1 MNNETRLR
9 SIGYKSVDRRREE
22 IEALLSRCSQE
33 QRPFEIG
40 LYFNDPSSHDLME
53 QSLLENNI
61 LLNTHIDHRR
71 LSVFALDVHDTV
83 PHLRRQIELSLKWG
97 ADYGINHLSAF
108 PLPCRKEYQTSLHTK
123 LTKQLRLLNNICREY
138 QFPIYLE
145 NTYHELGFYKQI
157 FESIIV
163 HKFDYLHCCF
173 DFGHAKIWSTQP
185 LTAWLGFLENLKRQH
200 KKIHFHWHTNSGLSD
215 EHLSF
220 LEAEWLDIIK
230 ADSYTAPMTT
240 FEALELIDRKFPESR
255 KLMEVPGQ
263 EAIENLR
270 LVVEEITQ
278 IRLQRH
284 SRSA

>member
-9 SIGYKSVDRRREE
+9 TIGYKVVDRRRDE
-22 IEALLSRCSQE
+22 IETLLPICSQE

-40 LYFNDPSSHDLME
+40 LYFNDPSSHDLIE
-53 QSLLENNI
+53 QSLPENNI

-71 LSVFALDVHDTV
+71 LNVFALDVHDTI
-83 PHLRRQIELSLKWG
+83 PHLKRQIELSLKWG

-108 PLPCRKEYQTSLHTK
+108 PLPRRKEYQASLHKK

-145 NTYHELGFYKQI
+145 NTYHELDFYKHI
-157 FESIIV
+157 FDLIIE
-163 HKFDYLHCCF
+163 HQFDYLHCCF

-185 LTAWLGFLENLKRQH
+185 LTAWLAFLENLKRRR

-230 ADSYTAPMTT
+230 ADSYTLPMTT
-240 FEALELIDRKFPESR
+240 FEALELIDRNFPESR
-255 KLMEVPGQ
+255 KLMEVPAQ

-278 IRLQRH
+278 IRLQRPP
-284 SRSA
+284 RSA